1 MKTNNLTLL
10 LSLRA
15 TGHIVAF
22 ESGEKKPGWK
32 IDADGKIEL
41 RDGNPVYIDNSG
53 NEVTLSHDTVS
64 RLNGEAKGHRE
75 AKEAAEAQL
84 KKYKP
89 LIDANIDPA
98 AAITALETVKDI
110 KDGDLIKKG
119 EVDRVR
125 NEISAQFQK
134 DIDDAK
140 AENGTLRSQLSN
152 LHLGSAFENSKW
164 IKDNVAIP
172 VDMLRKN
179 FGESFKYENNE
190 IHAIDAQGNRML
202 SRKKGGEYADF
213 DEAISIIVEGY
224 QYKDSILKGNNH
236 SGTGNGGGGNGGGG
250 SRIMRRS
257 EFDALSPQKKQE
269 AATAM
274 NKGELTIAD

>member
-10 LSLRA
+10 LALRA
-15 TGHIVAF
+15 TGHIVAY

-32 IDADGKIEL
+32 LDADGKAEM

-75 AKEAAEAQL
+75 AKEAAEALL

-89 LIDANIDPA
+89 LIDANVDPA
-98 AAITALETVKDI
+98 VALTALDTVKDI

-119 EVDRVR
+119 EVERVR
-125 NEISAQFQK
+125 TEISTQFQK
-134 DIDDAK
+134 EIDDAK
-140 AENGTLRSQLSN
+140 AENGTLKGQLSG
-152 LHLGSAFENSKW
+152 LHMETAFNGSKW

-172 VDMLRKN
+172 IDMLRKN
-179 FGESFKYENNE
+179 FGDSFKYEDGTVY
-190 IHAIDAQGNRML
+190 AVDAQGNRML

-213 DEAISIIVEGY
+213 DEAISMIIDGY
-224 QYKDSILKGNNH
+224 QYKDSILKGGNH
-236 SGTGNGGGGNGGGG
+236 SGTGNSGGGANGGGA
-250 SRIMRRS
+250 RVMRRA
-257 EFDALSPQKKQE
+257 EFDALPQHKKAE